1 MKQNKFFMDT
11 LTDITSDKYIN
22 VLRVYG
28 TYDEITKFFN
38 YGFDYDKSNQFSF
51 KKFIPDNISTND
63 YERLVWCLENYGTLT
78 DCFETKVDDY
88 ATDWLGVSFLTCGGV
103 PIKFVEQ
110 LSKMYPNVVVELLY
124 SNNKLLDEGKIVF
137 KNGEITVQR
146 YEYANTIP
154 HNSLWNEYYDIRIA
168 KEQLLKQID
177 EDLRLSEENSN
188 HTNNQK

>member
-11 LTDITSDKYIN
+11 LTDIISDKYIN

-28 TYDEITKFFN
+28 TYDEISNFF
-38 YGFDYDKSNQFSF
+38 YDGFNSDKSNQFTF
-51 KKFIPDNISTND
+51 KKFIPDNVSTND

-88 ATDWLGVSFLTCGGV
+88 EADWLGISFLTCGGV
-103 PIKFVEQ
+103 PVKFVEQ
-110 LSKMYPNVVVELLY
+110 LSKIYPNERFELQY
-124 SNNKLLDEGKIVF
+124 SSKKLMDIGMLVF
-137 KNGEITVQR
+137 KSGEITYNNYR
-146 YEYANTIP
+146 YDDTEPDNF
-154 HNSLWNEYYDIRIA
+154 LWNEYYDIRIA

-188 HTNNQK
+188 HTDNQK